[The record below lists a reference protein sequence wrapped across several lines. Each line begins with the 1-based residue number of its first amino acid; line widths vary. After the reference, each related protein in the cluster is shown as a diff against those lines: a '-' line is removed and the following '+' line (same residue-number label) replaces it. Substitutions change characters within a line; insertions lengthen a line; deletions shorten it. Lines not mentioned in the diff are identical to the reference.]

1 MEKIE
6 LVASKRTASGKK
18 NRILRAA
25 GKVPAVVYGRGVK
38 SEPLELDAKVI
49 ERVYRHAGGN
59 KIVALKVGE
68 GRARNVL
75 IHDVQVGRAQGELTH
90 VDFYVVRMDEVLTAE
105 IPLHFTGEADAVF
118 KGEGTLVKN
127 LEMVEVECLP
137 SDLPEALEVDISPL
151 DDFEKTLTL
160 ADLKIPAG
168 VKLTEEDLETIIAK
182 VEPPRTEAEMEEL
195 DEAVEEE
202 LPEGAQEEEPVVVS
216 EENEGDKDR
225 RDKK

>member
-1 MEKIE
+1 
-6 LVASKRTASGKK
+6 
-18 NRILRAA
+18 
-25 GKVPAVVYGRGVK
+25 
-38 SEPLELDAKVI
+38 
-49 ERVYRHAGGN
+49 
-59 KIVALKVGE
+59 
-68 GRARNVL
+68 
-75 IHDVQVGRAQGELTH
+75 
-90 VDFYVVRMDEVLTAE
+90 VRMDEVLTAE